1 MTGPLSNFPTE
12 KIVSTRCDIKK
23 YMKDLETT
31 DLDLP
36 AGTKLYI
43 NDSLCPYY
51 RGLWNETKKL
61 WNKKKIISYFTVS
74 GTVRIRLQEKGAYS
88 FVKHIDDLKELF
100 SDEDFSMF

>member
-1 MTGPLSNFPTE
+1 MHV
-12 KIVSTRCDIKK
+12 K
-23 YMKDLETT
+23 KDLKDLDAT

-61 WNKKKIISYFTVS
+61 WNKEKMFSYFTVS
-74 GTVRIRLQEKGAYS
+74 GTVRIRLQQKGPQS
-88 FVKHIDDLKELF
+88 ITHIDDLKELF
-100 SDEDFSMF
+100 PDEDF